1 MNEVKHVNVP
11 NFDEFAVKKIFPK
24 VVNNQTIMAYIPD
37 LGEGRLV
44 DREYFYDVLATLY
57 PSYVADII
65 HGAYEKRS
73 GEVDQQEDEVIEIT
87 PFLLQSIEDSS
98 FISSKC
104 MWFYKKY
111 KAQKKKDS
119 FTEKDVKSGV

>member
-1 MNEVKHVNVP
+1 MNEVKHVKVP

-24 VVNNQTIMAYIPD
+24 VVNNPTIMAYIPD

-65 HGAYEKRS
+65 HGAYMKRS
-73 GEVDQQEDEVIEIT
+73 GEVDQEDDEVIEIT
-87 PFLLQSIEDSS
+87 PFCFNQ
-98 FISSKC
+98 
-104 MWFYKKY
+104 
-111 KAQKKKDS
+111 
-119 FTEKDVKSGV
+119 